1 MSFLSDVITFIRHY
15 VDDTDECNYSYTDDR
30 LEALVYVSASYVNFD
45 MNTEYTISV
54 SGRSISPTP
63 DSLFANL
70 VALKSACLLVRSEQ
84 TSYSKM
90 DFRVS
95 DGPSTV
101 DLKGAADKLK
111 QVGDS
116 ICEQYARALNRYLM
130 GVGGYGILTPNSGV

>member
-1 MSFLSDVITFIRHY
+1 M
-15 VDDTDECNYSYTDDR
+15 
-30 LEALVYVSASYVNFD
+30 SASYVNFD